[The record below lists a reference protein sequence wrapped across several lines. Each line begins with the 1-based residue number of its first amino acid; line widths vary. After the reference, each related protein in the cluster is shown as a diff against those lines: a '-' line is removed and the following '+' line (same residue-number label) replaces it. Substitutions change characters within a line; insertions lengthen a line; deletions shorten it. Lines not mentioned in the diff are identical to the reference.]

1 MNELWTTGHIVELN
15 EMLKGR
21 ETRVALQ
28 RQILEFCPASSL
40 ICFTLNIAGPVK
52 VSALISE
59 AFYAGC
65 EEIEEALGMAGLP
78 AESRIEEHPYGYEAY
93 YVISEAEQ
101 SAEDIKRLMCL
112 VEEEHELGRLFDIDV
127 LRSDGSKVSRTEL
140 GMGERRCLICEK
152 AAAVC
157 ASTRAHTVGEL
168 QSRISEMITDY
179 LRESVSAGTVSRMA
193 FISMMNEVA
202 VTPKPGLVDLANNG
216 SHRDMTPDLFEKSAA
231 AIKDYFGECFEYGRR
246 LADGAPEEIITH
258 IRPLGIEAEKKMLA
272 ATGGINTHKGAIFSL
287 GIICAAW
294 GYAGCFDIKKIME
307 VSGRIAAPIAEEKGL
322 RGIAGGA
329 RIQAASGFASIEKIS
344 LPAYNLA
351 LLSGFDINTA
361 AVYALVKLIADITDT
376 NMIARGG
383 TETAAEMKAAADAV
397 AKRFEK
403 GIKEMQR
410 PGGGDMDYITLQTK
424 GDFLKDVAAL
434 DKTFIAKN
442 VSPGGSADLLMITLF
457 FEMIEGLEK

>member
-1 MNELWTTGHIVELN
+1 MNELWITGHIVELN

-21 ETRVALQ
+21 ETRAALQ

-52 VSALISE
+52 VSTLISE

-65 EEIEEALGMAGLP
+65 AAIEEALKMAGLP
-78 AESRIEEHPYGYEAY
+78 AESRIEEYPYGYEAY
-93 YVISEAEQ
+93 YVISEEEQ
-101 SAEDIKRLMCL
+101 SAEDIKRLMCII
-112 VEEEHELGRLFDIDV
+112 EEENELGRLFDIDV

-140 GMGERRCLICEK
+140 GMEERRCLICEK
-152 AAAVC
+152 AAAIC
-157 ASTRAHTVGEL
+157 ARARAHTVSEL
-168 QSRISEMITDY
+168 QSRTAEMITDY
-179 LRESVSAGTVSRMA
+179 LRENISLETVSRMSY
-193 FISMMNEVA
+193 ISMMNEVA

-216 SHRDMTPDLFEKSAA
+216 SHHDMTPDLFEKSAA
-231 AIKDYFGECFEYGRR
+231 SIKDYFGECFEYGRR
-246 LADGAPEEIITH
+246 LAGAAPEEIIAH
-258 IRPLGIEAEKKMLA
+258 IRPLGIEAENKMYE
-272 ATGGINTHKGAIFSL
+272 ATGGVNTHKGAIFSL

-294 GYAGCFDIKKIME
+294 GYAGGFDIKKIME
-307 VSGRIAAPIAEEKGL
+307 VSGRIAAPIAGEKGL

-329 RIQAASGFASIEKIS
+329 RTQAASGFASIEKLS
-344 LPAYNLA
+344 LPAYRLA

-361 AVYALVKLIADITDT
+361 AVYALIKLIADVTDT

-383 TETAAEMKAAADAV
+383 TETAAEMKAAAAAA
-397 AKRFEK
+397 AKRFET

-410 PGGGDMDYITLQTK
+410 PGGGDIDYIIAKTK